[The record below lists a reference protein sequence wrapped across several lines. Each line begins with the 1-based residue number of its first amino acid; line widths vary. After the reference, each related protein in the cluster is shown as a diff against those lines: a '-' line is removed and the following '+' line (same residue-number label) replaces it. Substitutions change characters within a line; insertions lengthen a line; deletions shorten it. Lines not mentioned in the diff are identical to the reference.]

1 MNDIENLIN
10 LIKHYEGKP
19 ELLATYL
26 LIWDALK
33 TDFKKRVINSDILKN
48 KINKNRKISDIV
60 NFNQKI
66 FEYKEEKPV
75 KNIKNKTDK
84 IDINIEYNNRLQ
96 KYLLEEDYESAAIL
110 RDLMSKYNIKKNI

>member
-26 LIWDALK
+26 VIWDALK